1 MNALLTNPELGS
13 NWILVYGE
21 NGVELVI
28 FKELLRAPF
37 FLECRFRA
45 FLFHCA
51 ISHRLVGGCLGV
63 LGFPFT
69 FFRHRYLQ
77 CRQCTCLKPP
87 KASYSFADLL
97 LLRNGVIAKTP
108 VGDHCA
114 NVETLVDVLQIN
126 SFL

>member
-13 NWILVYGE
+13 KWILVYGE
-21 NGVELVI
+21 NGLELVI
-28 FKELLRAPF
+28 FYELLRAPF

-45 FLFHCA
+45 FLFRCA

-87 KASYSFADLL
+87 KAS
-97 LLRNGVIAKTP
+97 
-108 VGDHCA
+108 
-114 NVETLVDVLQIN
+114 N
-126 SFL
+126 SYAAI